1 MNRVRITRRHF
12 LKGAAWGASGLLLAA
27 CAPPTTSTPA
37 AMDETEVMAEPV
49 DIDVWTGWTEGA
61 ADKIEQIL
69 DGYNDSQ
76 DKVRAHHVVVPGG
89 SSSMMQKLLAGIAAN
104 EGPSTAVV
112 FGADKAYQLAANNA
126 LLALDDLGHPDQV
139 QILRDWMHPA
149 IWDLGEYEGS
159 FYYASMWNQSIGT
172 FVNLDLAEAAG
183 VDVDSPPQ
191 TLEEQIDVWEQLTT
205 YDDRGNID
213 VLGGDFNWNSMI
225 LGRFHGQFI
234 QDGTTITAN
243 HPNNVKALEWNVA
256 VWERFGIDAMQS
268 YQASLQGASGRSRG
282 LAPFLAGVR
291 ATETTGPW
299 MWNSLRDY
307 ASEDFRYTV
316 WPLPSPAGYTERGM
330 YTYGDGW
337 IVPVTSPE
345 PEAAWEIISVL
356 TGATGDRDTY
366 TTLFDTWLCVNNPV
380 SENMKDHP
388 KFRDEIISQCPGYVE
403 IFMDDLYNS
412 DYYLY
417 PAKLPTS
424 SSYAQL
430 LGVEWQKAYFGEK
443 GAQEALDFVQKETQ
457 KELDLWLEQSS

>member
-27 CAPPTTSTPA
+27 CAPPATSTPA
-37 AMDETEVMAEPV
+37 AMEETEVMAEPV

-69 DGYNDSQ
+69 NGYNDSQ
-76 DKVRAHHVVVPGG
+76 DMVRAHHVVVPGG

-243 HPNNVKALEWNVA
+243 HQPVLDVDDSGAGIATVGVGTGLTVGAFVGLGEGLTMVGALVGVVE
-256 VWERFGIDAMQS
+256 
-268 YQASLQGASGRSRG
+268 G
-282 LAPFLAGVR
+282 LTAGVLV
-291 ATETTGPW
+291 G
-299 MWNSLRDY
+299 
-307 ASEDFRYTV
+307 V
-316 WPLPSPAGYTERGM
+316 GKGV
-330 YTYGDGW
+330 G
-337 IVPVTSPE
+337 
-345 PEAAWEIISVL
+345 AAYCGSSRV
-356 TGATGDRDTY
+356 DTAN
-366 TTLFDTWLCVNNPV
+366 V
-380 SENMKDHP
+380 
-388 KFRDEIISQCPGYVE
+388 
-403 IFMDDLYNS
+403 
-412 DYYLY
+412 
-417 PAKLPTS
+417 
-424 SSYAQL
+424 
-430 LGVEWQKAYFGEK
+430 
-443 GAQEALDFVQKETQ
+443 
-457 KELDLWLEQSS
+457 